1 MMIHLGKQAQLA
13 VDQLLTEKHPDASIT
28 HEALVQVSHI
38 LGPYRERDGR
48 SFLTG
53 HLLVASRAGREFAF
67 LTAISPLD

>member
-1 MMIHLGKQAQLA
+1 LIAEQF
-13 VDQLLTEKHPDASIT
+13 
-28 HEALVQVSHI
+28 LVQVSHI

>member
-1 MMIHLGKQAQLA
+1 MNCQ
-13 VDQLLTEKHPDASIT
+13 TT
-28 HEALVQVSHI
+28 HQPQSWFTFPYDILVQVSHI
-38 LGPYRERDGR
+38 LGPYRERDSR